1 MDRRATDRAAE
12 AARLAAIRRR
22 VEALD
27 GAGWLLS
34 ADGDTTMLD
43 ARGRDGSLVTIARF
57 EACAAPEEIE
67 LAAAALDD
75 LRFML
80 DLVGRAI
87 VALRPRPAA
96 AADMGR
102 RAERLPDHTTE
113 AAMLCA
119 DPAFRRFLMDCHG
132 LESPATDERVAQ
144 KVRSLLGV
152 TSRREINQTDGARA
166 GWIALRDS
174 FRAWKRRAA

>member
-1 MDRRATDRAAE
+1 MDRRGADRAAE

-22 VEALD
+22 VEALA
-27 GAGWLLS
+27 GAEWLLS
-34 ADGDTTMLD
+34 SDGGAMLLDSRGAD
-43 ARGRDGSLVTIARF
+43 RSIITIARF
-57 EACAAPEEIE
+57 DACATPEEME
-67 LAAAALDD
+67 LAAGALDD

-80 DLVGRAI
+80 GLVGRAI
-87 VALRPRPAA
+87 AALRPRGAPAA
-96 AADMGR
+96 DHGR
-102 RAERLPDHTTE
+102 RGERLPDHTTE

-119 DPAFRRFLMDCHG
+119 DPAFRRFLLDCHG
-132 LESPATDERVAQ
+132 LESPATEERVAQ

-152 TSRREINQTDGARA
+152 TSRREINQTDEART